1 MSATLTD
8 MSLPVMEGSAGI
20 GIGISAPNGD
30 PAAGSDFHAH
40 LQRFVVA
47 KSQII
52 SIYKEMSTYVTDVN
66 KYVLLQ
72 FFLNL

>member
-1 MSATLTD
+1 MSATLTEP
-8 MSLPVMEGSAGI
+8 SRHGHPVMDGLPGI
-20 GIGISAPNGD
+20 LTPSGD
-30 PAAGSDFHAH
+30 SKDSGSDFHAH

-66 KYVLLQ
+66 RYVFDLL
-72 FFLNL
+72 